1 MTSTRGKVTAGVIIA
16 PLLLGGAQLLRAAGH
31 GGAAFLLESTHSVS
45 TLRTNLDDIARGS
58 YAKSQAV
65 DLFCAASSS
74 LATTGQLPDEATD
87 WRAFVKARVGYDSD
101 PEEYFDGKAD
111 QLETAVGLAQ
121 RNPRVATKYAQAC
134 LLP

>member
-1 MTSTRGKVTAGVIIA
+1 M
-16 PLLLGGAQLLRAAGH
+16 
-31 GGAAFLLESTHSVS
+31 S

-101 PEEYFDGKAD
+101 PEEYVDGEAEN
-111 QLETAVGLAQ
+111 QLETAVGFAQ
-121 RNPRVATKYAQAC
+121 RGPRVGSRTHKHAYLQ
-134 LLP
+134 